1 METHVMRDVAIVGSA
16 VMPNAIYAQPDDD
29 LLMRC
34 VVNAARDAGVKKEE
48 IRALISMTPRSH
60 TTQQYQTQHVSS
72 RLGLK
77 VDMLCEFEL
86 SALGMC
92 NALAHAANLIRTR
105 DIPAVAIMG
114 CSRESTVPTSEFFGS
129 RTSRTS
135 DASFIGPFGMTPMS
149 WNALGAREMMADGEA
164 TEENFADVSVRLRR
178 QAIDN
183 PYAYFRKAVT
193 REEVLASRMV
203 SSPTRLL
210 MVCPRTDGAGCVIVA
225 REDIAKRAPDKA
237 IVHVAQ
243 GMAHDGD
250 NIIPERAGRS
260 MWHIPAA
267 GRAVVDAFERS
278 GLEHGDIDV
287 VEPWIPFAPLEVMV
301 MRSMGFPGDYGTSMC
316 VSPSGGPIARG
327 YPLLATGFYNWHE
340 LVQQLRGTAGRRQK
354 PDARFGMAVSET
366 GNYNECVV
374 DIFARFD
381 GSTA

>member
-1 METHVMRDVAIVGSA
+1 MIEVAIVGSA
-16 VMPNAIYAQPDDD
+16 VVPNAIYAQPDDD

-34 VVNAARDAGVKKEE
+34 VVNAARDGAVRKEE
-48 IRALISMTPRSH
+48 IGALISMTPRAH
-60 TTQQYQTQHVSS
+60 TYQQYQTQHISS

-77 VDMLCEFEL
+77 VQTLCEFEL

-92 NALAHAANLIRTR
+92 NALSHAAHLIEDRN
-105 DIPAVAIMG
+105 IPAVAIMG
-114 CSRESTVPTSEFFGS
+114 CSRESTVPTSEFFGN
-129 RTSRTS
+129 RTARTS

-149 WNALGAREMMADGEA
+149 WNALGARQMLADGEA
-164 TEENFADVSVRLRR
+164 TEADFADVSVRLRR

-183 PYAYFRKAVT
+183 PFAYFRKAVT

-225 REDIAKRAPDKA
+225 RKDIADRQPEKA
-237 IVHVAQ
+237 IVHKVQ

-260 MWHIPAA
+260 MWAIPAA
-267 GRAVVDAFERS
+267 TAAITDAFERS
-278 GLEHGDIDV
+278 GLGHSDIDV
-287 VEPWIPFAPLEVMV
+287 IEPWIPFSSLEIMV
-301 MRSMGFPGDYGTSMC
+301 MRAMGFPRDYGQTHC

-340 LVQQLRGTAGRRQK
+340 IVQQLRGHAGPRQK
-354 PDARFGMAVSET
+354 DGARFAMAVSET

-374 DIFARFD
+374 DIFARYD
-381 GSTA
+381 GGLGRR